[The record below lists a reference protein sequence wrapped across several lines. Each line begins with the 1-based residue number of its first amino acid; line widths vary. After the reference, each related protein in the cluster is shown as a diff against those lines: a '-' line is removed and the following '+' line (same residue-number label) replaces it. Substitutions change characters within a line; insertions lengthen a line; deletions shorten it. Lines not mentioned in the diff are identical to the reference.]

1 MAKKR
6 KQNATDKSEAKS
18 KSPKRAK
25 RVRMADSADKFALYE
40 AAVQEASLEV
50 EFMLQLWK
58 DLFGTPVIH
67 LREDFCGSAWIC
79 AEWVKSGGKREA
91 VGVDLEPSVLEW
103 GRKRHIEPLGKK
115 AKRVRL
121 LEENVL
127 ETEPGLVDMIAALN
141 YSYFIFKTREQLR
154 QYFRRAWEGLKDD
167 GVLVLDAYGGS
178 DAQVVLKERRR
189 CEGFSYV
196 WEQAYYNPIN
206 NDVTN
211 HIHFHFP
218 DRSKIK
224 KAFTYE
230 WRLWQIAE
238 LQELLLEAGFDQA
251 LVFWDEEDE
260 DGDSTG
266 NWVPVLDA
274 DNDPGWNA
282 YIVGVKRSD

>member
-1 MAKKR
+1 MTKKR
-6 KQNATDKSEAKS
+6 KRKDKDKAKRKS
-18 KSPKRAK
+18 KAVKGKRI
-25 RVRMADSADKFALYE
+25 ADAADKFALYE

-50 EFMLQLWK
+50 DFMLQAWK
-58 DLFGTPVIH
+58 DFFGTPVTH

-79 AEWVKSGGKREA
+79 AEWVKSGAKREA

-115 AKRVRL
+115 AERVRL
-121 LEENVL
+121 LQENVL
-127 ETEPGLVDMIAALN
+127 EVDPGPADVIAALN

-154 QYFRRAWEGLKDD
+154 GYFHRAWEGLKDE
-167 GVLVLDAYGGS
+167 GLLVIDAYGGS
-178 DAQVVLKERRR
+178 DAQVVLKERRK

-230 WRLWQIAE
+230 WRLWQITE
-238 LQELLLEAGFDQA
+238 LRELLLEAGFDQA
-251 LVFWDEEDE
+251 IVFWDEEDE

-266 NWVPVLDA
+266 QWVPVVDA

-282 YIVGVKRSD
+282 YIVGVKRSA